1 MSSRISR
8 LTHGLIIGV
17 GLIAVLVVG
26 LVVVSADPLVNSD
39 KRINQVSDFGGD
51 ALYCMDAANNP
62 TNDSK
67 TFDHFRLLSGN
78 GTELWTLS
86 KADVVQGLGSIGY
99 GWPPV
104 LLGTGQGSFGEINLY
119 ANAAE
124 DGTPYFI
131 FMGFDDHYKPNIITF
146 YGCSTVGSALAPATA
161 TEESQPT

>member
-1 MSSRISR
+1 MSRQLSR
-8 LTHGLIIGV
+8 LTRGLILAIGV
-17 GLIAVLVVG
+17 MVVLVVG
-26 LVVVSADPLVNSD
+26 LVAVAADPLVQSD

-62 TNDSK
+62 TNDSA
-67 TFDHFRLLSGN
+67 TFEYFRLLSVD

-86 KADVVQGLGSIGY
+86 RADVEQGLGSIYY
-99 GWPPV
+99 GGAPV

-131 FMGFDDHYKPNIITF
+131 YTGFDEYGKPNIISF
-146 YGCSTVGSALAPATA
+146 YGCSTVGSAISDAT
-161 TEESQPT
+161 PTPMPT

>member
-1 MSSRISR
+1 MSMNISR
-8 LTHGLIIGV
+8 LHRGVILGL

-26 LVVVSADPLVNSD
+26 LVTVSADPLVQSD

-51 ALYCMDAANNP
+51 ALYCMDAAQNP
-62 TNDSK
+62 TNDSG
-67 TFDHFRLLSGN
+67 TFDHFRLLNSN
-78 GTELWTLS
+78 GVELWTLP

-104 LLGTGQGSFGEINLY
+104 LLGTGEGSFGTVNLY

-131 FMGFDDHYKPNIITF
+131 FTGFDEYGKPNIITF
-146 YGCSTVGSALAPATA
+146 YGCSTVGNAVSAA
-161 TEESQPT
+161 TEAPLPA